1 MIPVTERTIKLYN
14 KKIQDGA
21 ATIQSTP
28 RNRKHKKNGQ
38 AILLQNL
45 TLQYSSKLHDVS
57 NHKVLRLHE
66 MLK

>member
-1 MIPVTERTIKLYN
+1 MISVTEPTIKLYN

-28 RNRKHKKNGQ
+28 RNKKQKNGQ
-38 AILLQNL
+38 EILLQNL
-45 TLQYSSKLHDVS
+45 TLQYSSKLHDMS